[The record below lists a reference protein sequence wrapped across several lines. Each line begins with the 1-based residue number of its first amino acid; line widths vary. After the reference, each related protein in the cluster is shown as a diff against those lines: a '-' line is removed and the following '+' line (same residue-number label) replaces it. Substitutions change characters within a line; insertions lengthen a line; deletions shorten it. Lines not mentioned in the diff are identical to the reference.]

1 MGRSRVKSHLKKAV
15 VEHPAE
21 IWTDAPAA
29 IEMRGRWAEHFGND
43 WPIRVEV
50 GMGRGRFLADLTGRG
65 EAANYVGLE
74 LKPDRC
80 VTARQKI
87 LFRAKSP
94 FLILNLPADLL
105 EAVFAPGEVDR
116 IYVNF
121 PDPWPTGSYL
131 ERRLY
136 GERFLAGYQTV
147 LREGGEIWFKSDQ
160 PSCWEELVDSLP
172 RHLVLAEHGR
182 DLSRSDWK
190 GEDIQTEYERR
201 YREAGALIH
210 FARLVKKVPPFEHR
224 RFEA

>member
-21 IWTDAPAA
+21 IWTDIPAA
-29 IEMRGRWAEHFGND
+29 RAMRGCWHEHFGND
-43 WPIRVEV
+43 WPIRVEA

-65 EAANYVGLE
+65 DEANYVGLE

-80 VTARQKI
+80 VTARQKV
-87 LFRAKSP
+87 LHKAKSP
-94 FLILNLPADLL
+94 FLILNMPADLL

-116 IYVNF
+116 VYVNF

-131 ERRLY
+131 DRRLY
-136 GERFLAGYQTV
+136 GERFLASYQTI
-147 LREGGEIWFKSDQ
+147 LREGGELWFKSDQ
-160 PSCWEELVDSLP
+160 PACWEELLESLP

-182 DLSRSDWK
+182 DLAASTWK
-190 GEDIQTEYERR
+190 GENIETEYERR

-210 FARLVKKVPPFEHR
+210 FARVLKLTPPFVHLR
-224 RFEA
+224 VEA